1 MVASEKFI
9 EAMRNVATPVSI
21 VTTQGPTGL
30 HGATVSAVCSL
41 SADPPSLLI
50 CLNRASRILGFVEGN
65 GVFCVNIVAEGQ
77 EDLAM
82 AFSGAE
88 LPGVPRD
95 FDTDDWEIPD
105 GGGGPK
111 LRNSAAGFHCR
122 HLQTVSHGSH
132 NILIGEV
139 VGVWTG
145 GAEPVGYH
153 RGRFASIG
161 RK

>member
-21 VTTQGPTGL
+21 VTTDGPLGA

-77 EDLAM
+77 EDLAR
-82 AFSGAE
+82 AFAGAE
-88 LPGVPRD
+88 LPDVPRSFSGD
-95 FDTDDWEIPD
+95 AWEFPD

-111 LRNSAAGFHCR
+111 LRDSASGFHCR
-122 HLQTVSHGSH
+122 HLQTVNHGSH
-132 NILIGEV
+132 NILIGQV

-145 GAEPVGYH
+145 EAEPVGYH
-153 RGRFASIG
+153 RGQFASIG